1 MVTLYCFIQG
11 STVDQPF
18 PIHIDEGRSIHDL
31 KKAVKKKLSP
41 TLDNIAAA
49 ALSLYCVSI
58 PDEGDEELQRII
70 GRIHSKNDRLSPR
83 DTVGQVFPS
92 PIAGH
97 IHLVIRTPGKLPS

>member
-18 PIHIDEGRSIHDL
+18 FIHIDEGRSIDDL
-31 KKAVKKKLSP
+31 KEAVKKELSP
-41 TLDNIAAA
+41 ILDNLAAA

-58 PDEGDEELQRII
+58 PDESDEELQRII

-83 DTVGQVFPS
+83 ETVGEVFPS
-92 PIAGH
+92 LIEGH
-97 IHLVIRTPGKLPS
+97 IHLVIRTPGKLST